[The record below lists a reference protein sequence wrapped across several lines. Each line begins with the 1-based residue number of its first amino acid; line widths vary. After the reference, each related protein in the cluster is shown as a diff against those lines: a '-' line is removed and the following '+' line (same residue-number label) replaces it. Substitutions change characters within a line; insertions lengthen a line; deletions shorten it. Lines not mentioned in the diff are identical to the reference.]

1 MNRMVAKSDLLVRKR
16 FVRAI
21 FILEA
26 AEITTRFQKTSTYCS
41 FEALLE
47 MHFQG

>member
-26 AEITTRFQKTSTYCS
+26 AEITTRFQKNKH
-41 FEALLE
+41 L
-47 MHFQG
+47 M